1 VADFGAL
8 IGGIGQSGLIGR
20 AVVGLDL
27 DTKKYQTE
35 LKAAEAQTQAGTQSI
50 GQKFGA
56 LSGLAKAAFL
66 GVGVAAV
73 AGIAIAIKAGS
84 DLNEQIN
91 KSKVVFGQA
100 AKGVM
105 DFADT
110 AASAFGIA
118 KSEALEAAGNF
129 GQLFQ
134 AAGFVD
140 KAAASMSV
148 KMVQL
153 SADLGSFNNIPV
165 AEALEKIRSGLA
177 GEAEPLRQLG
187 VFLSEAAVET
197 EAYASGIA
205 KQGEEL
211 TDAQKIQARY
221 NIILDSTT
229 KAQGDFGRTV
239 GESLPNQLKVLKA
252 ELTNTAADLGTVL
265 LPIVLEVV
273 KAFKLVV
280 PLLKF
285 AADHLDLI
293 VAALLGFA
301 AVKYVPALLH
311 GIELGLIGITK
322 SAGTSLTAQGNIT
335 SFMGTA
341 TALAPPLIAGLVGI
355 GYAIKQMGDIAA
367 ETDRQVAGLTT
378 RLADGKIGVDAYKT
392 AVVEAEAGSSMF
404 AGRLPKVTQEAK
416 EVAEAGLET
425 AYAIGR
431 MHMAEAEAAATA
443 DKMAHSHEVAGKA
456 IKNFANMTT
465 DELKT
470 WRADTVKAF
479 NGTIL
484 ALEDL
489 TTESGIT
496 SNDFIAATQRMKRE
510 AQDLARALR
519 EMSKEHWI
527 PDAYVKFLS
536 EQGPEWVIA
545 FQNLNQTAQ
554 ERAVQNWKATTEKTD
569 QAKESLDK
577 ITGVL
582 KDLDKSGTKHKV
594 TIEYDYVGFDPS
606 KPGMSA
612 GQTGGATGQQ
622 R

>member
-20 AVVGLDL
+20 AIVGLDL

-84 DLNEQIN
+84 DLNEQLN
-91 KSKVVFGQA
+91 KSKVVFGEA
-100 AKGVM
+100 SKSVIA
-105 DFADT
+105 FADD
-110 AASAFGIA
+110 AATSFGIA

-205 KQGEEL
+205 KVGTDL

-252 ELTNTAADLGTVL
+252 ELTNTAAELGTTL

-273 KAFKLVV
+273 KAFKIVV
-280 PLLKF
+280 PLLKL
-285 AADHLDLI
+285 AADHLGLI
-293 VAALLGFA
+293 IAALAGFA
-301 AVKYVPALLH
+301 AFKYIPAM
-311 GIELGLIGITK
+311 LIGIGQGLETIIGTTAAVK
-322 SAGTSLTAQGNIT
+322 LIGIAEGIQAVGVALAGAGPPALAFGLA
-335 SFMGTA
+335 FGGA
-341 TALAPPLIAGLVGI
+341 TAALAAWDPLNLVGDTEKLRESMEVTTQTF
-355 GYAIKQMGDIAA
+355 GESDIVLG
-367 ETDRQVAGLTT
+367 RVAVSQNL
-378 RLADGKIGVDAYKT
+378 LQHA
-392 AVVEAEAGSSMF
+392 
-404 AGRLPKVTQEAK
+404 TQEATVSIEEMRQK
-416 EVAEAGLET
+416 AGL
-425 AYAIGR
+425 A
-431 MHMAEAEAAATA
+431 AEGVLNLGGATA
-443 DKMAHSHEVAGKA
+443 KTKEHVKDLQERV
-456 IKNFANMTT
+456 KNFAHMTT
-465 DELKT
+465 KDFKEWAVDIKASFDTFVLSLEESEDAQ
-470 WRADTVKAF
+470 ADTRRGF
-479 NGTIL
+479 R
-484 ALEDL
+484 
-489 TTESGIT
+489 
-496 SNDFIAATQRMKRE
+496 AATTDMLQDAR
-510 AQDLARALR
+510 DLAHAMRDIA
-519 EMSKEHWI
+519 KEKWVNDNYI
-527 PDAYVKFLS
+527 KFLS
-536 EQGPEWVIA
+536 EQGPEWLIG
-545 FQNLNQTAQ
+545 FTKLTEEQQRKAQ
-554 ERAVQNWKATTEKTD
+554 QAWQESTTKTD
-569 QAKESLDK
+569 KAKESLDR

-582 KDLDKSGTKHKV
+582 NDLDKKDTKHKV
-594 TIEYDYVGFDPS
+594 TIEYDYVGFDPT

-612 GQTGGATGQQ
+612 GQTGGGTRGQT
-622 R
+622 